1 MVWHARPVAGGR
13 HSTKKR
19 RDIPTCVTTCITG
32 RCNCLMA
39 ASVERFKC
47 RLASLL
53 FSFFFCCSAANF
65 PRALDAAHCGEEW
78 DERMKVLLVE

>member
-53 FSFFFCCSAANF
+53 FSFFVLFFFVAAQLISPVHSTLRIVAKNGT
-65 PRALDAAHCGEEW
+65 RE
-78 DERMKVLLVE
+78 